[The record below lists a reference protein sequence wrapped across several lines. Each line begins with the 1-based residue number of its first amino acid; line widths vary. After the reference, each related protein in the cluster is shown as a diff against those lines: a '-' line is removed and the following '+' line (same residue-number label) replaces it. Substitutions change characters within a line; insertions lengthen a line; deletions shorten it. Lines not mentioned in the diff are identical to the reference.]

1 MDSCAQKQMLDRE
14 TRDMISAINRR
25 LQHLHKLQRG
35 GDTSHN
41 DDDDDETDDDQG
53 VRVITL
59 AGSNVGATMR
69 SELDDLDGDVED
81 GSEDDPFLALVNS
94 NYQAINNS
102 LMIDGSYNTN
112 DPGVHLEIYEKVQ
125 EAKTEQVKQK
135 SGKKKEGAG
144 TKNKGSKS
152 SKSEH
157 HSEGNSGD

>member
-1 MDSCAQKQMLDRE
+1 MEGEKQKQILDRE
-14 TRDMISAINRR
+14 TGDMISALNRR
-25 LQHLHKLQRG
+25 LQHLHKLHR

-41 DDDDDETDDDQG
+41 YDDDDETEDDRG

-81 GSEDDPFLALVNS
+81 DSEDDPLAAFINS

-102 LMIDGSYNTN
+102 LVLDGSYNTN
-112 DPGVHLEIYEKVQ
+112 DPGVHMEIYGKQ
-125 EAKTEQVKQK
+125 EANTDQVKQK
-135 SGKKKEGAG
+135 RGKKKEGAG

-152 SKSEH
+152 TKSDH
-157 HSEGNSGD
+157 HTEGNSGD

>member
-1 MDSCAQKQMLDRE
+1 MEGENQKQMLDRE

-41 DDDDDETDDDQG
+41 DDDDETDDDHG

-69 SELDDLDGDVED
+69 SELDDVDGDAED
-81 GSEDDPFLALVNS
+81 GSEDEPFSALVNS
-94 NYQAINNS
+94 NFQAINNS
-102 LMIDGSYNTN
+102 LMIDGNYNTN
-112 DPGVHLEIYEKVQ
+112 DPGVHLEICDKR
-125 EAKTEQVKQK
+125 EAKTEEVKQK
-135 SGKKKEGAG
+135 RGKKKDGGA
-144 TKNKGSKS
+144 KNKGKS

-157 HSEGNSGD
+157 HSDGNSGD

>member
-1 MDSCAQKQMLDRE
+1 MEGVNQKQMLDRE

-35 GDTSHN
+35 GDTSNN
-41 DDDDDETDDDQG
+41 DDDDDDDDDDQG

-81 GSEDDPFLALVNS
+81 DSEDDPFSALVNS
-94 NYQAINNS
+94 NFQAINNS

-112 DPGVHLEIYEKVQ
+112 DPGVHLEIYEKQ
-125 EAKTEQVKQK
+125 EAKTEQVTQK
-135 SGKKKEGAG
+135 RGKKKEGG